1 MICNVFEQF
10 ERRRGLFLQGLENM
24 ANSEPSG
31 TSKIKLFGKIV
42 SGFQSLT
49 IFADWV
55 LNPPPEGLLLYAENF
70 FIIES

>member
-1 MICNVFEQF
+1 MFLNNSKDEGV
-10 ERRRGLFLQGLENM
+10 FLQGPETM
-24 ANSEPSG
+24 ANSEPSE

-70 FIIES
+70 FITES

>member
-1 MICNVFEQF
+1 
-10 ERRRGLFLQGLENM
+10 M

-55 LNPPPEGLLLYAENF
+55 LNPHLEGLLLYTENF